1 MTPLKLRLKTCEP
14 VAGMHVTLADSCITE
29 LCGYLDYDF
38 IWIDTEH
45 TAIDH
50 HLLLQ
55 HIISAKAAGVN
66 SLVRIPWNNEVLAK
80 RVLEMGP
87 TGIIFPMVNT
97 ADELNQAMKSTLY
110 PPLGSRGF
118 GPIRAIRYGIDDVDE
133 YINKGSLDMVRCVQI
148 ETVTA
153 VENLAEMVEN
163 PWVDCFIFGPCDL
176 SGSIGELNK
185 VFEKNT
191 SDLIDRAIKILKKA
205 GKSIGVSTHSDD
217 RETLRYW
224 HDKGINF
231 ISAGADSR
239 HILAGA
245 RNVSMILREIQGNK
259 SKKYLERRW
268 LVDTA
273 IANQYPV
280 SFE

>member
-153 VENLAEMVEN
+153 VENLDEMVEN

-259 SKKYLERRW
+259 SKKISRKTK
-268 LVDTA
+268 VG
-273 IANQYPV
+273 
-280 SFE
+280 